1 MCHAPSCVLQG
12 NCFAGVTPVELWT
25 HSMSCNTGNSEC
37 CASLPLDVAVEKTLV
52 DETLKCHPAHLAQL
66 MADHT
71 QLDWRPVL
79 QRIAMPCLN
88 MIGCMSGV
96 FPVAGCEAVSALI
109 TGTDQTT
116 CLMMLLC
123 TCSTVQTVLL
133 CFLVPTHNAAAAFCL
148 PHISGDSTRTSGQP
162 RMDFENLGV
171 S

>member
-1 MCHAPSCVLQG
+1 
-12 NCFAGVTPVELWT
+12 
-25 HSMSCNTGNSEC
+25 MSCNTGNSEC